1 MPAREFG
8 KHRQR
13 TGRTFAVTLVL
24 VVKFS
29 GTLVTIGTGPGTL
42 LLTFVVVML
51 RIRLHVTAGEV
62 LENLKLLIMR
72 YFERNPY
79 T

>member
-13 TGRTFAVTLVL
+13 TGRTFAVTLALVL
-24 VVKFS
+24 KFS
-29 GTLVTIGTGPGTL
+29 GTLVTVETGPGTL
-42 LLTFVVVML
+42 LLTLIVVML
-51 RIRLHVTAGEV
+51 RIRLHVTPGTV
-62 LENLKLLIMR
+62 CVYVFFVSLKKTKNIK
-72 YFERNPY
+72 